1 MSETLLILIL
11 SASMGIYHDANK
23 PTKYVLS
30 MEDGSQSHVI
40 LQKNSQYACPLHCGV
55 DHIHHAIICNEDY
68 EIEES
73 KTVYHISKI
82 DNDLA
87 FYCSFSLQKI
97 LSMNK
102 MTPRTKRDELPDVM
116 SASNE
121 K

>member
-55 DHIHHAIICNEDY
+55 DHVHYAIICSENYD
-68 EIEES
+68 IKKNKS
-73 KTVYHISKI
+73 VYNISKI
-82 DNDLA
+82 KNDLA
-87 FYCSFSLQKI
+87 FHCSFSLQKI
-97 LSMNK
+97 LAMNK
-102 MTPRTKRDELPDVM
+102 MTPRTTRDELPDVM
-116 SASNE
+116 SASND